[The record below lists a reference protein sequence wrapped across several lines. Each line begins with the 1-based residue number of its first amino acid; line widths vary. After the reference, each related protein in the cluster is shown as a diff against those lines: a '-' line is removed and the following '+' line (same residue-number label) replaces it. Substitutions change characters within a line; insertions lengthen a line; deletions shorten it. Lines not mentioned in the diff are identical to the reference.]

1 MTGVVFFLSESKFI
15 YVIWTAPII
24 MQEELFGIVLL
35 MLLRTTALLCSEKKY
50 SLCLDSTVGYC
61 IPGAFWKAASFL
73 NGVVLICVYHQ
84 LLSLASYYF
93 Q

>member
-35 MLLRTTALLCSEKKY
+35 TLLRTTALLCSEKKNTVCV
-50 SLCLDSTVGYC
+50 LTAQLDTV
-61 IPGAFWKAASFL
+61 FL
-73 NGVVLICVYHQ
+73 VHFGK
-84 LLSLASYYF
+84 LLVS
-93 Q
+93 